1 MGEDGPVPTPYQR
14 PVAQLA
20 GGVGAGRTP
29 RPPLVRPLGGRWLG
43 GVCVGVADHLGVDVR
58 GIRFALAVLTVLGP
72 GLPAYLFLW
81 ALVPSAALP
90 APTPGDP
97 RERVTDPA
105 PLERALEGV
114 RRSRAGALVAVGGV
128 VVVVG
133 LLIALNAVG
142 LDVRAG
148 VLVPLLVIAAGALVV
163 WSDLDA
169 SGRRKALGESGGS
182 AGWVWLRV
190 GLGLVLAVVGL
201 LLLVV
206 RGASLTAAFD
216 AILAAVAVLAGVGL
230 ILAPWILRLWTNARR
245 ESEEAARA
253 RERADIA
260 AHLHDSVLQTL
271 ALIQRRSHDPSAV
284 ALLARAQERDLR
296 QWLYGP
302 PTQGPEMLA
311 AALTAVASEVEDMH
325 GQPVELVVAGDRP
338 LEPHGRALAE
348 ALREALRNAVRH
360 GRPPVSAY
368 VEIGP
373 DGVEAFVRDRGDGFD
388 LAEVPPDRLGV
399 RHSIIERMERHGG
412 SARLRR
418 LEEGTEVSLMLPALE
433 GEGDE

>member
-1 MGEDGPVPTPYQR
+1 MDQCPAGER
-14 PVAQLA
+14 
-20 GGVGAGRTP
+20 GG
-29 RPPLVRPLGGRWLG
+29 
-43 GVCVGVADHLGVDVR
+43 C
-58 GIRFALAVLTVLGP
+58 
-72 GLPAYLFLW
+72 
-81 ALVPSAALP
+81 
-90 APTPGDP
+90 
-97 RERVTDPA
+97 
-105 PLERALEGV
+105 
-114 RRSRAGALVAVGGV
+114 
-128 VVVVG
+128 
-133 LLIALNAVG
+133 
-142 LDVRAG
+142 
-148 VLVPLLVIAAGALVV
+148 
-163 WSDLDA
+163 
-169 SGRRKALGESGGS
+169 
-182 AGWVWLRV
+182 
-190 GLGLVLAVVGL
+190 
-201 LLLVV
+201 
-206 RGASLTAAFD
+206 
-216 AILAAVAVLAGVGL
+216 
-230 ILAPWILRLWTNARR
+230 
-245 ESEEAARA
+245 RA